1 MKPSL
6 LLLSSFLFIY
16 LAANA
21 QRSINEFGNYKLEE
35 LTMESYEADKT
46 ADAVV
51 LADIGI
57 SYFVNNG
64 SGFDVMHERFTR
76 IRVFNDAG
84 VKYANL
90 EIPFYQEGSIYE
102 KIIELGGW
110 SYNIVD
116 GRIVKTKLNIAN
128 CFDEKLNEYWK
139 VKKVAMPNV
148 KEGTVFEI
156 KYKIQSP
163 YKFNLRDWNFQ
174 YRIPVAYSEYEARM
188 IPFYEYSFI
197 LQGAQKF
204 DTQKSY
210 VDTGSPRQFGSIK
223 FNDYIHKYIMRNV
236 PAFKDEEFITSINDY
251 ILKIDFQLSKII
263 QPNGGKKSI
272 MTTWPEIIKELN
284 NHPEFG
290 KFVSRCEKLAP
301 KILNMNELAG
311 KTDREKFDYVVSF
324 VKSNYNWNKSYSKY
338 SSKKP
343 ETLVKDKFGTAA
355 DINLL
360 TTGLLRAV
368 GINANPVL
376 ISTRNNGSVKPNY
389 PFLHFFNYVVIVSN
403 IDGDNLLSDATEN
416 MLPNDQIPI
425 RCINDIGLL
434 VAPGEVKW
442 VGLGFNKPSE
452 LQRNI
457 TFNFIDE
464 KVSVNIEKNATE
476 YEAYILRNNLGNK
489 KEEIAKTLNGDGFEV
504 IESSIQ
510 VKNYLETDKPYIINY
525 ALEGRAEIIND
536 KIYIDPFLKSVI
548 SENPMKY
555 NSRTYPIDMVYP
567 EKNVFTVEINIPE
580 GYKAEYIP
588 VKTKSNTNLFEMDYD
603 ATVQDNK
610 VIVNFSYAFKK
621 AIYPAT
627 DYMRLKA
634 FFNDIVRKGHDKIVL
649 SKI

>member
-1 MKPSL
+1 MKPGL

-16 LAANA
+16 FTTSA
-21 QRSINEFGNYKLEE
+21 QRSIKEFGMHKLEE
-35 LTMESYEADKT
+35 LTMESYEADKS

-57 SYFVNNG
+57 SYFEYTG
-64 SGFDVMHERFTR
+64 SGFDVFHERFTR

-90 EIPFYQEGSIYE
+90 EIPFYQEGNIYE
-102 KIIELGGW
+102 RILDIEGW

-116 GRIVKTKLNIAN
+116 GRVVKTQLNTAN
-128 CFDEKLNEYWK
+128 CFDEKLNEFWK
-139 VKKVAMPNV
+139 VKKVPMPNV

-163 YKFNLRDWNFQ
+163 YKFNLRDWEFQ
-174 YRIPVAYSEYEARM
+174 WRIPVAYSEYEARM
-188 IPFYEYSFI
+188 IPFYEYTFI

-204 DTQKSY
+204 DSQKSY
-210 VDTGSPRQFGSIK
+210 VDTGTPRQFGSIK

-236 PAFKDEEFITSINDY
+236 PAFKDEEFITSINDH

-263 QPNGGKKSI
+263 QTTGAKTSI
-272 MTTWPEIIKELN
+272 MTTWPEMIKELN

-290 KFVSRCEKLAP
+290 RFITRCEKLAP
-301 KILNMNELAG
+301 KILNMNELVG
-311 KTDREKFDYVVSF
+311 KTDREKFDYVISF
-324 VKSNYNWNKSYSKY
+324 VKSNFNWNKIYGKY
-338 SSKKP
+338 THKKP
-343 ETLVKDKFGTAA
+343 EVLVKDKFGNVAE
-355 DINLL
+355 INLL
-360 TTGLLRAV
+360 TIGLLRAA
-368 GINANPVL
+368 GIKADPVL

-403 IDGDNLLSDATEN
+403 INGNNLLSDATEN
-416 MLPNDQIPI
+416 MLPNDRMPI
-425 RCINDIGLL
+425 RCINDVGLL

-442 VGLGFNKPSE
+442 VGLGFNMPSE
-452 LQRNI
+452 LQRNM
-457 TFNFIDE
+457 TFNFVDE
-464 KVSVNIEKNATE
+464 KVTVNIEKNATE

-536 KIYIDPFLKSVI
+536 KIYIDPFLNHVI

-567 EKNVFTVEINIPE
+567 EKNIFTVEINIPE

-588 VKTKSNTNLFEMDYD
+588 VKAKSNTNIFEMDYD

-610 VIVNFSYAFKK
+610 VIINFSYGFKK